1 VPGGKKFKAAQTGG
15 PSGGCIPASLLNL
28 PIDYD
33 SLAKAGA
40 IMGSGGLVIMD
51 ENTCMVDLAKFFLTF
66 TQSESCG
73 RCVPCRIGTKRM
85 LEILQRI
92 TEGDGE
98 PADLEILKELA
109 PMVKDSSLCGLGQ
122 TAPNPV
128 LTTLNYFLDEYRAH
142 IEEKKCPAGVCKALI
157 HYEIDPETCKG
168 CGICRK
174 VCPKEAI
181 SGKAKEV
188 HTLNPALCIKCGI
201 CYSECKFNA
210 IKVL

>member
-1 VPGGKKFKAAQTGG
+1 
-15 PSGGCIPASLLNL
+15 
-28 PIDYD
+28 
-33 SLAKAGA
+33 
-40 IMGSGGLVIMD
+40 MGSGGLIIMD
-51 ENTCMVDLAKFFLTF
+51 ENTCMVDMAKFFLTF

-73 RCVPCRIGTKRM
+73 RCVPFRIGTKRM

-142 IEEKKCPAGVCKALI
+142 
-157 HYEIDPETCKG
+157 
-168 CGICRK
+168 
-174 VCPKEAI
+174 
-181 SGKAKEV
+181 
-188 HTLNPALCIKCGI
+188 
-201 CYSECKFNA
+201 
-210 IKVL
+210 

>member
-33 SLAKAGA
+33 SLAQAGA
-40 IMGSGGLVIMD
+40 IMGSGGLVILD

-92 TEGDGE
+92 TWR
-98 PADLEILKELA
+98 
-109 PMVKDSSLCGLGQ
+109 
-122 TAPNPV
+122 
-128 LTTLNYFLDEYRAH
+128 Y
-142 IEEKKCPAGVCKALI
+142 
-157 HYEIDPETCKG
+157 
-168 CGICRK
+168 
-174 VCPKEAI
+174 
-181 SGKAKEV
+181 
-188 HTLNPALCIKCGI
+188 
-201 CYSECKFNA
+201 
-210 IKVL
+210 